1 MPESFL
7 LVRPDLKDALAA
19 GRPVVALESTLIA
32 HGLPRPLNLDTAL
45 ALEAVV
51 RDHDALPATIGIVDG
66 RIKVGLEVGELERF
80 AQGEN
85 IAKVSR
91 RDLATVVAQGGS
103 GATTVA
109 ATMLCARLAGIRVFA
124 TGGIGGVHRSVQTTL
139 DISADLTELGRT
151 AVTVVCAGAK
161 SILDLPK
168 TLEVLETH
176 GVPVLGFGTDSF
188 PAFYVRDSGL
198 PVDTRVES
206 AREVAQIV
214 RVRTELGLQ
223 GGMVVAVPVPQAQA
237 LGEKLVEGWIAQA
250 SSEARVKGVSGKAL
264 TPFLL
269 GRIAQLSEGRALET
283 NVTLVKNNAR
293 VAAEIAAALSFE
305 VE

>member
-305 VE
+305 VG